1 MSVETHLSGS
11 YMVYNL
17 LAVAVAAQLLGAD
30 AQSIQRAIAAF
41 DPKNG
46 RLQKYEIAGHSTLL
60 NLAKNPTGFN
70 QNLRIIM
77 QDAPAAG
84 QGQFAAA
91 FFIND
96 KDVDG
101 HDISWIWDIDF
112 EELAAAT
119 HARVFAGGSRKN
131 DLQVR
136 LKYAGIKAQ
145 LVDSMADVFAAIDAP
160 GAPAVPVYSICN
172 YTALAPVHAEL
183 DATQARCGAEAGA
196 PQAEAGAGREAAW
209 AAEVPPVT
217 PSEPHVS
224 KNTGATLA
232 KPLVIAHLFPDL
244 LNLYGDG
251 GNVTILQKR
260 LEWRGIP
267 VEVRSVNY
275 GQSVDLDTVDLVFL
289 GGGPDRQQRLAAD
302 ELERM
307 SAQLAQYVR
316 QGGPVLAIC
325 GGYQILGRTWLM
337 GDEEVPGLGILGVET
352 RRPGPSTNRIIG
364 NIALD
369 STLATHPVVGY
380 ENHAGRTYLD
390 PSVTAFG
397 QVTGACG
404 KGNNDTDAADGALCG
419 NVLGTYL
426 HGCLLSKNP
435 QVADW
440 LLARALER
448 HAQREA
454 AAQGSQGAEGSAGS
468 VGVNSRLSA
477 VPEAKP
483 SGVAE
488 NEAGIR
494 YAEGVTSAP
503 ATLAPLDDAEEL
515 AANAYMAKKL
525 GAHQVKQ

>member
-1 MSVETHLSGS
+1 
-11 YMVYNL
+11 MVYNL
-17 LAVAVAAQLLGAD
+17 LAVVVAAQLLGAD

-46 RLQKYEIAGHSTLL
+46 RLQKYEIAGHNTLL

-84 QGQFAAA
+84 QGQFAVA

-183 DATQARCGAEAGA
+183 DAMQARGGAGAGA

-217 PSEPHVS
+217 PSEPLEPHVS
-224 KNTGATLA
+224 KNTGTTLV

-454 AAQGSQGAEGSAGS
+454 VAQGSQGIQGGEELACVSTE
-468 VGVNSRLSA
+468 
-477 VPEAKP
+477 
-483 SGVAE
+483 
-488 NEAGIR
+488 
-494 YAEGVTSAP
+494 
-503 ATLAPLDDAEEL
+503 LAPLDDAEEL

-525 GAHQVKQ
+525 GAQQVKQ